1 MVFDHD
7 DAARRRPRAHTEA
20 TELGGI
26 SMQEQ
31 IMEMKADAAQQEHLV
46 TLVAEL
52 MEEEVARNDRL
63 GRSTTLAVFEGKKA
77 PVTAGSYVRR
87 ISKYGGCSAC
97 CFAVGLIYLKRLQ
110 CREAS
115 VCLTSCNFQRL
126 FLVAVMLAAK
136 FLDDE
141 YYCNKDWAEVG
152 GISTA
157 ELNCLELEFLFR
169 LGFSLDLK
177 REEYDG
183 YVTLLTRQAAGVPAL
198 GANADAM
205 EVAAHPVVAV
215 VSFEETTKVDAREAK
230 ARMEDARLPA
240 PLTQLALE
248 EAYKQIPEG
257 AELSIRKCIQCW
269 RENTMTPADLV
280 ATVKAFASSSPTLR
294 KLFDAAEHG
303 GAGELGQVATTEQ
316 MQELSRMEQEVA

>member
-1 MVFDHD
+1 
-7 DAARRRPRAHTEA
+7 
-20 TELGGI
+20 
-26 SMQEQ
+26 MQEQ
-31 IMEMKADAAQQEHLV
+31 IAEMREDAAKQEHLV
-46 TLVAEL
+46 MLVAEL
-52 MEEEVARNDRL
+52 LEETVKRTDRL
-63 GRSTTLAVFEGKKA
+63 GRSTTLAVFEGQKA

-87 ISKYGGCSAC
+87 IVKYSGCSVC
-97 CFAVGLIYLKRLQ
+97 CLAVGLIYLKRLQ

-169 LGFSLDLK
+169 LGFSLNLT

-183 YVTLLTRQAAGVPAL
+183 YVTLLTRQAL
-198 GANADAM
+198 GADAM
-205 EVAAHPVVAV
+205 EVEAHPVVAV
-215 VSFEETTKVDAREAK
+215 VSFEEKMKADESEAK
-230 ARMEDARLPA
+230 ARMEAARLPA

-248 EAYKQIPEG
+248 EAYTQMPEG

-269 RENTMTPADLV
+269 RQNTTTTADLL

-303 GAGELGQVATTEQ
+303 DACLGQVATAEQ
-316 MQELSRMEQEVA
+316 MQELSRMAQEVGRLD